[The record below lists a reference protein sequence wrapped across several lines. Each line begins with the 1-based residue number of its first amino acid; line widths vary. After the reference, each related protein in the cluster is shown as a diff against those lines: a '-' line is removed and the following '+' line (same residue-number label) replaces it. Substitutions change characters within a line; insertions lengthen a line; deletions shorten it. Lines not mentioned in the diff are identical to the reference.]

1 MSNDYERK
9 YYIHNDVFVV
19 FSNILKKFSWL
30 VDTQIDY
37 MYIIR
42 EYENVWL
49 WSGQVNQS

>member
-9 YYIHNDVFVV
+9 YYIHNYVFVV
-19 FSNILKKFSWL
+19 FSNILKKLSWL

-37 MYIIR
+37 MYIS
-42 EYENVWL
+42 ECENVWL